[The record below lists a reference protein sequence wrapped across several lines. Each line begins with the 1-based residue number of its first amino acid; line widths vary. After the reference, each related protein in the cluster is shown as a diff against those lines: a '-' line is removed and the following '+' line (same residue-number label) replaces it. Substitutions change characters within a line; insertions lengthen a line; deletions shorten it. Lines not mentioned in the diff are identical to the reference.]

1 MSRACPGR
9 ARGTDHVSPTCL
21 TARAVVEKGDDM
33 SAEDERIAIV
43 SMAHR
48 EPGVG
53 QPGFDSALFG
63 IDAADL
69 DAARRVSLELAWEVL
84 ERGGLDP
91 LAAREGR
98 TGAYGCAGAQLANA
112 FRLGGPAI
120 TVGTAHTPLVAVH
133 MAVRSL
139 REDECDLAIAGG
151 ATDTDG
157 ASMLLLERL
166 SDARR
171 HGRPV
176 LAVIVASAV
185 GATVERAADSAL
197 RAAGLEPSDVDT
209 LADLRSLTSDH
220 CGFVSVSSPPGAT
233 AAHLVLRPVVEASHE
248 IGSAVELP
256 DTPVLLSAANRAGLR
271 AQVLRL
277 LGHLEADE
285 DAGLTDVAYSLATS
299 RAALPLRIS
308 VVGDRREVLDGLAA
322 IAASELDVTRAA
334 PVPAAFFCTGEAP
347 PAFGRELHAEFPVFA
362 EVFDEICAEF
372 DEFLEQPLWD
382 VVFTVDVPDALHE
395 RAATFA
401 VEVALYR
408 LAEHWGLAFARV
420 DGRGVGEI
428 SAAYCTGELSLAD
441 ACARVLG
448 TEPEVA
454 ALSRLD
460 LGPLAVLTTMP
471 EIPFGTAPG
480 TARVALLHPDEPE
493 ARSLVT
499 GFAQLHDRGV
509 EVDWAEFFSGT
520 GARRVDLPTYPFQH
534 VTVPSR
540 PEHELWR
547 DAPESGT
554 WLVITAADCADE
566 PLTGAV
572 RDALARDG
580 AVVRSMEA
588 GPWNREQFAEHLR
601 AALGDEAPDGVLAMA
616 GVETDLLVQA
626 MGDAEIDARL
636 WRLAP
641 ALRAN
646 SGGGRRGPRTGFCH
660 RGRR

>member
-1 MSRACPGR
+1 
-9 ARGTDHVSPTCL
+9 
-21 TARAVVEKGDDM
+21 M

-53 QPGFDSALFG
+53 PPGFDSALFG

-91 LAAREGR
+91 LSAREGR
-98 TGAYGCAGAQLANA
+98 TGAYGCAAAELAGA

-120 TVGTAHTPLVAVH
+120 VVGTAHTPLVAVH
-133 MAVRSL
+133 VAARAL
-139 REDECDLAIAGG
+139 RDDECDLAIAGG
-151 ATDTDG
+151 ATETDG

-166 SDARR
+166 ADARR
-171 HGRPV
+171 HGHPV
-176 LAVIVASAV
+176 LAVIVAGAV
-185 GATVERAADSAL
+185 GSTVERANDAAL
-197 RAAGLEPSDVDT
+197 RAAGLEQSEVDT
-209 LADLRSLTSDH
+209 LADLRSLTQDH
-220 CGFVSVSSPPGAT
+220 RGLVGVSAPPGV
-233 AAHLVLRPVVEASHE
+233 HLVLEPVEAPCEVST
-248 IGSAVELP
+248 AVELP
-256 DTPVLLSAANRAGLR
+256 DTPLLLSAANRAGLR

-277 LGHLEADE
+277 LDHLEADQ
-285 DAGLTDVAYSLATS
+285 DACLTDVAYSLATS

-308 VVGDRREVLDGLAA
+308 VVGDRREVLDGLTA

-334 PVPAAFFCTGEAP
+334 PVPATFFCTGEAP

-362 EVFDEICAEF
+362 EAFDEISGEF
-372 DEFLEQPLWD
+372 DALLEQPLRD
-382 VVFTVDVPDALHE
+382 VVFAVDEPAAPYE

-401 VEVALYR
+401 VEVALHR
-408 LAEHWGLAFARV
+408 LAEHWGLPVRRV
-420 DGRGVGEI
+420 DGRGIGEI
-428 SAAYCTGELSLAD
+428 SAAYCAGELSLAD
-441 ACARVLG
+441 ACARVLA

-454 ALSRLD
+454 AASRLD

-509 EVDWAEFFSGT
+509 ELDWAEFFSVT

-540 PEHELWR
+540 PERELWR
-547 DAPESGT
+547 GVPESGT
-554 WLVITAADCADE
+554 WLVITAADGADE

-616 GVETDLLVQA
+616 GVETDLLVLA

-641 ALRAN
+641 ALRVN
-646 SGGGRRGPRTGFCH
+646 SGGVRRGPRAGFCH